1 MNADSMQIMFAIIY
15 TVFLVCISSA
25 AGILCV
31 KRRLFSSDNRIA
43 VFMIGFSMTPI
54 LISLWMMLVSFLPR
68 VYGKKWIVILLPV
81 LISIFILVR
90 ERKSLSAIIKQV
102 IFCHSI
108 KRWFFI
114 IAVFAVFAILLWKI
128 WVISLDVRAGQDGSF
143 YMAEALRFAKSL
155 SFRDIASHRDFPD
168 GSLPGSPHNFAWPAF
183 ISYALLFSDKVESI
197 GHDFPALLSMRYTL
211 LYLLF
216 SLAGTAYLV
225 FKRPEYSLFGMILYL
240 LSPYRDFLFGS
251 SRDFY
256 RLIPTVLTLA
266 VLYLVPDSRKKLT
279 AFEISLIAL
288 LGFFSI
294 SGHPINVF
302 WAVPLGFA
310 GLILL
315 IYEKTD
321 IKTIIISAVSY
332 TAGFLIGGYNIL
344 YAYLDAGDLS
354 GKCSLYSEN
363 IFRGTE
369 LEDIYLNRIQN
380 SMAGN
385 IGFMEMLRQ
394 TFTMD
399 QYHLVL
405 LGAVSALLII
415 VWYLYKK
422 KYEKKLLF
430 VASNIFCLLMIM
442 AGKVF
447 TWGGGFSFP
456 EWLSRN
462 SRYTLHYYV
471 LGIFCILTLAELLC
485 NWFMEKNKQILTGYM
500 ITALIS
506 FIAVLLPA
514 SLKIKTR
521 IEWEIEY
528 FNLTYQPV
536 IDIQMDLSEGM
547 TMLVP
552 GQSYPYTLNLN
563 ARVLSSY
570 FGVPVF
576 QAETEQE
583 LLNYLKEEKIQFV
596 CIDKYTIDALY
607 QYSRFY
613 PMLRDA
619 EGVDM
624 IFENVNMEIFKISGA
639 E

>member
-1 MNADSMQIMFAIIY
+1 MNADSMQVMFAVIY
-15 TVFLVCISSA
+15 TLSLVLISMAS
-25 AGILCV
+25 GILCV
-31 KRRLFSSDNRIA
+31 KQRLFSSDNRIA
-43 VFMIGFSMTPI
+43 LFIIGFSVTPI
-54 LISLWMMLVSFLPR
+54 LISLWMMLASFLPGIP
-68 VYGKKWIVILLPV
+68 GKKYFILLLPV
-81 LISIFILVR
+81 LLSVFVLVR
-90 ERKSLSAIIKQV
+90 EKNNLAEIIGQLFLHHSV
-102 IFCHSI
+102 RQWIFTVA
-108 KRWFFI
+108 FA
-114 IAVFAVFAILLWKI
+114 AVFIILLWKI
-128 WVISLDVRAGQDGSF
+128 WIISFNVRAGQDGSF

-155 SFRDIASHRDFPD
+155 SYQDIASHRDFPD

-211 LYLLF
+211 LYLLV
-216 SLAGTAYLV
+216 SLGGTAYLV
-225 FKRPEYSLFGMILYL
+225 FGRPGYSLFGIILYL

-256 RLIPTVLTLA
+256 RMIPTALILA
-266 VLYLVPDSRKKLT
+266 VLYLVPDSGKKLT
-279 AFEISLIAL
+279 AFEIFLIAL
-288 LGFFSI
+288 LGFFSV

-302 WAVPLGFA
+302 WAVPAGFA
-310 GLILL
+310 GLIFL
-315 IYEKTD
+315 IYEKTEM
-321 IKTIIISAVSY
+321 KTIVISAVSY
-332 TAGFLIGGYNIL
+332 AVGFLIGGYNIL
-344 YAYLDAGDLS
+344 YAYLDTGDLS

-363 IFRGTE
+363 IFQGTE

-385 IGFMEMLRQ
+385 KSFMEMIRQ
-394 TFTMD
+394 IFTMD
-399 QYHLVL
+399 RYHLILSGVI
-405 LGAVSALLII
+405 AALLL
-415 VWYLYKK
+415 VFWYLYKK
-422 KYEKKLLF
+422 RYDKKLLF
-430 VASNIFCLLMIM
+430 GVSNIFCLTLIV
-442 AGKVF
+442 AGRVI

-462 SRYTLHYYV
+462 SRYTLHYYIF
-471 LGIFCILTLAELLC
+471 GIFCILILAELLYD
-485 NWFMEKNKQILTGYM
+485 WFRKKNNDVLIRYI
-500 ITALIS
+500 ITALLS
-506 FIAVLLPA
+506 LTAVFLSV
-514 SLKIKTR
+514 SLKTKER

-536 IDIQMDLSEGM
+536 IDKQRDLSDGM

-583 LLNYLKEEKIQFV
+583 LLDYLKTEKIQFV
-596 CIDKYTIDALY
+596 CMDKYTNDALY

-613 PMLRDA
+613 PILKKAD
-619 EGVDM
+619 GVDM
-624 IFENVNMEIFKISGA
+624 VFENNNMEIYQIREA